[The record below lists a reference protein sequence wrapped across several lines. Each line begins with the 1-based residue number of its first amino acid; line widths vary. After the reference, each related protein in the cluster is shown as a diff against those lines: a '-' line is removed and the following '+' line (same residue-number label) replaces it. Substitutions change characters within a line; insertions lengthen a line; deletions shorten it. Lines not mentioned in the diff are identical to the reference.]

1 MLSGAVQ
8 ISLVLTGELASSIG
22 KQLGVGAGAINAWQV
37 ARWPVMAAIV
47 INLVAGLYYLTPNV
61 RPPSLRWITPG
72 VAAWLLFSAAFAA
85 YLANFGTYNKTYGTL
100 GAVITFLVWLWF
112 TNIAILVGAQ
122 IDAEIE
128 RERELAAG
136 IDAHERIQLPLR
148 ESG

>member
-1 MLSGAVQ
+1 
-8 ISLVLTGELASSIG
+8 
-22 KQLGVGAGAINAWQV
+22 
-37 ARWPVMAAIV
+37 
-47 INLVAGLYYLTPNV
+47 V

-72 VAAWLLFSAAFAA
+72 AILSLGAWLLFSAAFAT
-85 YLANFGTYNKTYGTL
+85 YLANFGSYNKTYGTL
-100 GAVITFLVWLWF
+100 GAVITFLIWLWF

-136 IDAHERIQLPLR
+136 IDAHERIQLPVR